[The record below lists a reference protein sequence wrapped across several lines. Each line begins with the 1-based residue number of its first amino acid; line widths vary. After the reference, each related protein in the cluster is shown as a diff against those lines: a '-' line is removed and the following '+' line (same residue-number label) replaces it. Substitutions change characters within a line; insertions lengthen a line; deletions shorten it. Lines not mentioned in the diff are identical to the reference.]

1 MKIENLTKKGKA
13 CLACVLEHKTSA
25 LFQCVLFSSIVP
37 LPHHL
42 PIPPHPILNF
52 LGWRQR
58 SAGEER
64 RGRKA
69 STGRF
74 YTVVTLHWRKL
85 LLYGL
90 PKREAFLKRFR
101 FRDFGMLLGFT
112 VKRKTACVLWTERKR
127 PQVSSCDIPGLKLTN
142 KWSRPNILIAKQDTF
157 YVRFMCTKM
166 FLKRYTVDFKAG
178 LLRAEQNNLTLTQ
191 QNISGF
197 KETIAFL

>member
-13 CLACVLEHKTSA
+13 CLACVWEHNTSA
-25 LFQCVLFSSIVP
+25 LFQCVLFSSFVP

-42 PIPPHPILNF
+42 PIPLHPILSF
-52 LGWRQR
+52 LGWRRR
-58 SAGEER
+58 SAGVQR

-74 YTVVTLHWRKL
+74 YTIVTLHWRKL

-90 PKREAFLKRFR
+90 SKREAFLKISRS
-101 FRDFGMLLGFT
+101 RDFGMPFGIT

-142 KWSRPNILIAKQDTF
+142 KWSRPNKLIDKQDTF
-157 YVRFMCTKM
+157 YARRMCTKM
-166 FLKRYTVDFKAG
+166 FLKRYTVDLK
-178 LLRAEQNNLTLTQ
+178 LVY
-191 QNISGF
+191 
-197 KETIAFL
+197 